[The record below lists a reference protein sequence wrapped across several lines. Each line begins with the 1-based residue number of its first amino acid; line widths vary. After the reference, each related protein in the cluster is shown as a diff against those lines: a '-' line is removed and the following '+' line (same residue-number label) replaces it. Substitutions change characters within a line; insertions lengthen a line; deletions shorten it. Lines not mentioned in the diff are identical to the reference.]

1 MEKVT
6 VKKIYRAIRE
16 QQFDDALAMIQSSEK
31 YLHSRGYLGG
41 DDWLQ
46 FAAYHGYDEL
56 VEKLLAIGFDPK
68 ARSELVGKQ
77 ALAFAASQGHLSTMR
92 RLLDAGA
99 ELDVSESVRNPVIT
113 ATTNGHIDAVKLL
126 IDAGIDL
133 FVAYGEDKSG
143 TALVH
148 ALERGENEIANLI
161 VNAMAKQSRRT
172 VEELVDE
179 AVPHKREMVM
189 QRILPSQDDIG
200 ES

>member
-46 FAAYHGYDEL
+46 FAAYRGYDEL
-56 VEKLLAIGFDPK
+56 VEKLLAIGFDPN
-68 ARSELVGKQ
+68 ARALQVGDQ
-77 ALAFAASQGHLSTMR
+77 ALAFAASQGRLSTMQ

-133 FVAYGEDKSG
+133 FVGYGEDKSG

-148 ALERGENEIANLI
+148 ALERGENEIASLI
-161 VNAMAKQSRRT
+161 VNAMAKQSGRT

-189 QRILPSQDDIG
+189 QRILPYQDDVG